1 MYIDCGKVVQISIFW
16 MRNFSSLYNK
26 LFLILVKAEVDRQAI
41 SLFNLLTLA

>member
-26 LFLILVKAEVDRQAI
+26 LFLILALKKKDG
-41 SLFNLLTLA
+41 LFGHQ